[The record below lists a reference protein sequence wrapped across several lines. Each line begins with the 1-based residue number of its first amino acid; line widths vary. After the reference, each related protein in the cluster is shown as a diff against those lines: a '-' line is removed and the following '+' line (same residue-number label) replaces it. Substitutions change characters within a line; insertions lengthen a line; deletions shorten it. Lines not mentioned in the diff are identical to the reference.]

1 MARVTFI
8 RICAVSAILA
18 GTLRAI
24 SSFIPDTTPK
34 IYVLYFAID
43 LFLLFGVAGLFRLPF
58 TRGRIF
64 GRLGLVLMFLAL
76 LILIVRDV
84 GVVPPDAYA
93 AGAALFSL
101 GLDLFAIEVLLTR
114 KIPSWIP
121 VSWIVSTIAGA
132 IGFFAP
138 GLHLLFAISGLLFGI
153 AFAAAGVAMWNL
165 ISNADTNS
173 GWRV

>member
-1 MARVTFI
+1 MSKVTFI

-18 GTLRAI
+18 GALRAI

-34 IYVLYFAID
+34 IYILYFAID
-43 LFLLFGVAGLFRLPF
+43 LFLLFGIAGLYFLPV
-58 TRGRIF
+58 TRGKIF
-64 GRLGLVLMFLAL
+64 GRFGLGIIFLAL
-76 LILIVRDV
+76 LILIARDI
-84 GVVPPDAYA
+84 GVVRPEAYA

-101 GLDLFAIEVLLTR
+101 GLDLFAIQVLR
-114 KIPSWIP
+114 SRNMPSWIP

-132 IGFFAP
+132 IGFFVP
-138 GLHLLFAISGLLFGI
+138 GLLWLFAFSGLLFGV

-165 ISNADTNS
+165 ISNADADS